1 MDKLGPSLN
10 IAPYANASFPNLG
23 ATGMI
28 RDTEFKEVLSLAHQR
43 PPGKSPGPRARGFRV
58 FSDITLNLHR
68 LNNTGSK
75 RDLVTRQKMS
85 ANNAGVAV
93 DIVDVETGKSNT
105 YTTKSKACIEL
116 GVSLRTLNR

>member
-28 RDTEFKEVLSLAHQR
+28 RDTEFKEVLSLAHQ
-43 PPGKSPGPRARGFRV
+43 GRV